1 MERVSKGGVKMNRQ
15 IVSHLI
21 AGYPTLEDSFKI
33 AKGLIDGGGYALE
46 IQIPFSDPSAD
57 GPTIEAAC
65 CQSLSQGFK
74 VEQGFELVKRVKEYS
89 PETPVYIMSYASVVF
104 TKGIRDFVVKSKE
117 YGASGLIIPD
127 LTVGSDEGLYEIGNE
142 IGIDIVPVLV
152 TSVPKERVE
161 EILRVNKSEWVYIAL
176 RGGIT
181 GTYTEITQDNLDF
194 LKLVKKSNVKVMAGF
209 GIQSNEQVALLDE
222 HVDASVVGSYFVKKT
237 NELVKDSA
245 DLSLGIEKAI
255 KDLKK

>member
-1 MERVSKGGVKMNRQ
+1 MNRQ

-21 AGYPTLEDSFKI
+21 AGYPTLEDSFNV

-65 CQSLSQGFK
+65 CKSLENGFK
-74 VEQGFELVKRVKEYS
+74 VDEGFDLVKKVKEYS

-104 TKGIRDFVVKSKE
+104 TKGIRAFVEKSKK
-117 YGASGLIIPD
+117 YGVEGLIIPD
-127 LTVGSDEGLYEIGNE
+127 LVVGADEGLYEIGAE
-142 IGIDIVPVLV
+142 LGIDIVPVLV
-152 TSVPKERVE
+152 TSVPKKRIE
-161 EILRVNKSEWVYIAL
+161 EILKMNRSKWVYIAL

-181 GTYTEITQDNLDF
+181 GSYTEINSDNLDF
-194 LKLVKKSNVKVMAGF
+194 LNFVRSKGVKVMAGF
-209 GIQSNEQVALLDE
+209 GIQSNEQVAILDD

-237 NELVKDSA
+237 SELFKNREDI
-245 DLSLGIEKAI
+245 SLGIKEAI
-255 KDLKK
+255 EILKK